1 MDRRW
6 IRDEL
11 ASRGLHIKDLA
22 SAWGVPEASLGPIL
36 NGQDSGDITLSRAW
50 ALATLL
56 GTTTDDLVWRLGL
69 AAAQPQGDRA
79 LRAGAPGA
87 ISIAKVGNRTRLT
100 VHADLPH
107 EVAGE
112 IIRIITLEAS
122 KAHARNGAL

>member
-11 ASRGLHIKDLA
+11 ASRGLHIRDLA
-22 SAWGVPEASLGPIL
+22 SAWGVPEASLGPFL
-36 NGQDSGDITLSRAW
+36 SGQDSADIALSRAW
-50 ALATLL
+50 SLASLL
-56 GTTTDDLVWRLGL
+56 GATTDDLAWRLGL
-69 AAAQPQGDRA
+69 ATGER
-79 LRAGAPGA
+79 PGKPGPPGS

-112 IIRIITLEAS
+112 IIRIITLEAG
-122 KAHARNGAL
+122 KTNHGGGAP

>member
-22 SAWGVPEASLGPIL
+22 EAWGVPEASLGPFL
-36 NGQDSGDITLSRAW
+36 SGQDSADIALSRAW
-50 ALATLL
+50 ILATLL

-69 AAAQPQGDRA
+69 VAADPPADR
-79 LRAGAPGA
+79 LGRPGAPGS

-112 IIRIITLEAS
+112 IIRIITLEATKPRAGS
-122 KAHARNGAL
+122 NEP